1 MTDRSWHRP
10 ADAVKTTLLERGLL
24 DPLALMA
31 RTVRRSAFTHNQPFS
46 HCHFIPDRSSS
57 ARVSR
62 TFFLQAPVGLNELRL
77 AQRFRT
83 ELPPG
88 LLWRAID

>member
-62 TFFLQAPVGLNELRL
+62 TFFLQAPVGL